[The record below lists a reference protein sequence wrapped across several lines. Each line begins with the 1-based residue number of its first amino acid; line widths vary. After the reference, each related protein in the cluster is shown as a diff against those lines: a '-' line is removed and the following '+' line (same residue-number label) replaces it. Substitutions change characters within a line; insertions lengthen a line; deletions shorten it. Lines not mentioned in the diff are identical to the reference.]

1 LTQTLEKIL
10 RTVVFR
16 FEKITCKIDKTR
28 LCTANASKH
37 SLQRTPKQKILT
49 IPSQFFC
56 CVANQ
61 MPINTRTGG
70 LRYAKKP
77 LLQPQFRVRNTQM
90 RRVTGIKIVPALLA
104 LGLLIQPLAA
114 TQAEQSGAS
123 QITDVEL
130 KSDNSFQGK
139 PVDARGQVQ
148 PNTPVTIQN
157 VQTGQVVRTTTA
169 ADGTF
174 GVQNLQPGVYDV
186 TVGRMTS
193 TVRIWPFQAAPAGSV
208 QQVAY
213 QPHPEG
219 GLPVANDL
227 GGGFVGGNQG
237 GGGLFSGGGGG
248 GFGGNGLLVGGAII
262 GVTAGIIIAV
272 TAS

>member
-1 LTQTLEKIL
+1 
-10 RTVVFR
+10 
-16 FEKITCKIDKTR
+16 
-28 LCTANASKH
+28 
-37 SLQRTPKQKILT
+37 
-49 IPSQFFC
+49 
-56 CVANQ
+56 
-61 MPINTRTGG
+61 
-70 LRYAKKP
+70 
-77 LLQPQFRVRNTQM
+77 M
-90 RRVTGIKIVPALLA
+90 RRVTGIKLIPAFLA
-104 LGLLIQPLAA
+104 LGLMILPAA
-114 TQAEQSGAS
+114 TTQAQQPGAS

-148 PNTPVTIQN
+148 PNTPVTVQN
-157 VQTGQVVRTTTA
+157 VQTGQVTRTTTG

-213 QPHPEG
+213 QAPQN
-219 GLPVANDL
+219 GLPIVGDL
-227 GGGFVGGNQG
+227 APGVGGGTGG
-237 GGGLFSGGGGG
+237 GGGLFSGGS
-248 GFGGNGLLVGGAII
+248 GLLVGGAIL

>member
-1 LTQTLEKIL
+1 
-10 RTVVFR
+10 
-16 FEKITCKIDKTR
+16 
-28 LCTANASKH
+28 
-37 SLQRTPKQKILT
+37 
-49 IPSQFFC
+49 
-56 CVANQ
+56 
-61 MPINTRTGG
+61 
-70 LRYAKKP
+70 
-77 LLQPQFRVRNTQM
+77 M
-90 RRVTGIKIVPALLA
+90 RRVTGIKIIPALLA
-104 LGLLIQPLAA
+104 LGLMIQPVAT
-114 TQAEQSGAS
+114 TQAQQPGAS

-148 PNTPVTIQN
+148 PNTPVTVQN
-157 VQTGQVVRTTTA
+157 VQNGQTVRTTTA

-174 GVQNLQPGVYDV
+174 GIQNLQPGVYDV

-213 QPHPEG
+213 QAPESGIPIVGDLTG
-219 GLPVANDL
+219 GAV
-227 GGGFVGGNQG
+227 GGGTTG
-237 GGGLFSGGGGG
+237 GGGLFSGGS
-248 GFGGNGLLVGGAII
+248 GLLVGGAIL

>member
-1 LTQTLEKIL
+1 
-10 RTVVFR
+10 
-16 FEKITCKIDKTR
+16 
-28 LCTANASKH
+28 
-37 SLQRTPKQKILT
+37 
-49 IPSQFFC
+49 
-56 CVANQ
+56 
-61 MPINTRTGG
+61 
-70 LRYAKKP
+70 
-77 LLQPQFRVRNTQM
+77 M
-90 RRVTGIKIVPALLA
+90 RRVTGIKIIPALLA
-104 LGLLIQPLAA
+104 LGLIIQPVAT
-114 TQAEQSGAS
+114 TQAQQPGAS

-148 PNTPVTIQN
+148 PNTPVTVQN
-157 VQTGQVVRTTTA
+157 VQTGQVLRSTTA

-174 GVQNLQPGVYDV
+174 GIQNLQPGVYDV

-213 QPHPEG
+213 QAPQG
-219 GLPVANDL
+219 GIPIVGDLAPGL
-227 GGGFVGGNQG
+227 GGGAGTGTG
-237 GGGLFSGGGGG
+237 SGLLSGGS
-248 GFGGNGLLVGGAII
+248 GLLVGGAIL

>member
-1 LTQTLEKIL
+1 
-10 RTVVFR
+10 
-16 FEKITCKIDKTR
+16 
-28 LCTANASKH
+28 
-37 SLQRTPKQKILT
+37 
-49 IPSQFFC
+49 
-56 CVANQ
+56 
-61 MPINTRTGG
+61 
-70 LRYAKKP
+70 
-77 LLQPQFRVRNTQM
+77 M
-90 RRVTGIKIVPALLA
+90 RRVTGIKLIPAILA
-104 LGLLIQPLAA
+104 LGLMILPATT
-114 TQAEQSGAS
+114 TQAQQPGAS

-148 PNTPVTIQN
+148 PNTPVTVQN
-157 VQTGQVVRTTTA
+157 VQTGQVARTTTG

-213 QPHPEG
+213 QAPEAG
-219 GLPVANDL
+219 GLPIVGDL
-227 GGGFVGGNQG
+227 APGIGGGGTVGG
-237 GGGLFSGGGGG
+237 GGGLLSGGS
-248 GFGGNGLLVGGAII
+248 GLLVGGAIL
-262 GVTAGIIIAV
+262 GVTAGVIIAV

>member
-1 LTQTLEKIL
+1 MT
-10 RTVVFR
+10 
-16 FEKITCKIDKTR
+16 
-28 LCTANASKH
+28 
-37 SLQRTPKQKILT
+37 
-49 IPSQFFC
+49 
-56 CVANQ
+56 
-61 MPINTRTGG
+61 
-70 LRYAKKP
+70 
-77 LLQPQFRVRNTQM
+77 
-90 RRVTGIKIVPALLA
+90 RVTGIKLIPALLA
-104 LGLLIQPLAA
+104 LGMLIQPMAT
-114 TQAEQSGAS
+114 TQAQQPGAS

-148 PNTPVTIQN
+148 PNTPVTIKN
-157 VQTGQVVRTTTA
+157 VQTGQVARTTTA

-213 QPHPEG
+213 QAPQN
-219 GLPVANDL
+219 GLPIVGDL
-227 GGGFVGGNQG
+227 APGVGTGGTTG
-237 GGGLFSGGGGG
+237 GGGLFSGGS
-248 GFGGNGLLVGGAII
+248 GLLVGGAIL

>member
-1 LTQTLEKIL
+1 
-10 RTVVFR
+10 
-16 FEKITCKIDKTR
+16 
-28 LCTANASKH
+28 
-37 SLQRTPKQKILT
+37 
-49 IPSQFFC
+49 
-56 CVANQ
+56 
-61 MPINTRTGG
+61 
-70 LRYAKKP
+70 
-77 LLQPQFRVRNTQM
+77 M
-90 RRVTGIKIVPALLA
+90 RRVKGIKIIPALLA
-104 LGLLIQPLAA
+104 LGMLIQPLAT
-114 TQAEQSGAS
+114 TQAQQPGAS

-148 PNTPVTIQN
+148 PNTPVTVQN
-157 VQTGQVVRTTTA
+157 VQTGQTLRTTTA

-208 QQVAY
+208 QPVAY
-213 QPHPEG
+213 QAAEEG
-219 GLPVANDL
+219 GLPIVGDL
-227 GGGFVGGNQG
+227 APGIGGGTTGGTTG
-237 GGGLFSGGGGG
+237 GAGLFSGGS
-248 GFGGNGLLVGGAII
+248 GLLVGGAII

>member
-1 LTQTLEKIL
+1 
-10 RTVVFR
+10 
-16 FEKITCKIDKTR
+16 
-28 LCTANASKH
+28 
-37 SLQRTPKQKILT
+37 
-49 IPSQFFC
+49 
-56 CVANQ
+56 
-61 MPINTRTGG
+61 
-70 LRYAKKP
+70 
-77 LLQPQFRVRNTQM
+77 M
-90 RRVTGIKIVPALLA
+90 RRVKGIKLVPALLA
-104 LGLLIQPLAA
+104 LGLLIQPLAT
-114 TQAEQSGAS
+114 TQAQQPGAS

-157 VQTGQVVRTTTA
+157 VQTGQIIRTTTA

-174 GVQNLQPGVYDV
+174 GAPNLQPGVYDV

-193 TVRIWPFQAAPAGSV
+193 TVRVWPFQAAPAGSI

-213 QPHPEG
+213 QPGANNVQPIREAAGFNG
-219 GLPVANDL
+219 G
-227 GGGFVGGNQG
+227 VGT
-237 GGGLFSGGGGG
+237 GGGGG
-248 GFGGNGLLVGGAII
+248 ILGGTSGLLVGGAII

>member
-1 LTQTLEKIL
+1 
-10 RTVVFR
+10 
-16 FEKITCKIDKTR
+16 
-28 LCTANASKH
+28 
-37 SLQRTPKQKILT
+37 
-49 IPSQFFC
+49 
-56 CVANQ
+56 
-61 MPINTRTGG
+61 
-70 LRYAKKP
+70 
-77 LLQPQFRVRNTQM
+77 M
-90 RRVTGIKIVPALLA
+90 RRVTGIKIIPALLA
-104 LGLLIQPLAA
+104 LGLIIQPVAT
-114 TQAEQSGAS
+114 TQAQQPGAS

-148 PNTPVTIQN
+148 PNTPVTVQN
-157 VQTGQVVRTTTA
+157 VQTGQVLRSTTA

-174 GVQNLQPGVYDV
+174 GIQNLQPGVYDV

-213 QPHPEG
+213 QAPQG
-219 GLPVANDL
+219 GIPIVGDLAPGL
-227 GGGFVGGNQG
+227 GGGAGTGT
-237 GGGLFSGGGGG
+237 GGGLLSGGS
-248 GFGGNGLLVGGAII
+248 GLLVGGAIL

>member
-1 LTQTLEKIL
+1 
-10 RTVVFR
+10 
-16 FEKITCKIDKTR
+16 
-28 LCTANASKH
+28 
-37 SLQRTPKQKILT
+37 
-49 IPSQFFC
+49 
-56 CVANQ
+56 
-61 MPINTRTGG
+61 
-70 LRYAKKP
+70 
-77 LLQPQFRVRNTQM
+77 M
-90 RRVTGIKIVPALLA
+90 RCVTGIKLIPALLA
-104 LGLLIQPLAA
+104 LGMLIQPIST
-114 TQAEQSGAS
+114 TQAQQPGAS

-148 PNTPVTIQN
+148 PNTPVTVQN
-157 VQTGQVVRTTTA
+157 VQTGQTIRTTTA

-213 QPHPEG
+213 QAPQN
-219 GLPVANDL
+219 GLPIVGDL
-227 GGGFVGGNQG
+227 APGVGGGGAAG
-237 GGGLFSGGGGG
+237 GGGLLSGGS
-248 GFGGNGLLVGGAII
+248 GLLVGGAII

>member
-1 LTQTLEKIL
+1 
-10 RTVVFR
+10 
-16 FEKITCKIDKTR
+16 
-28 LCTANASKH
+28 
-37 SLQRTPKQKILT
+37 
-49 IPSQFFC
+49 
-56 CVANQ
+56 
-61 MPINTRTGG
+61 
-70 LRYAKKP
+70 
-77 LLQPQFRVRNTQM
+77 M

-104 LGLLIQPLAA
+104 LGLIIQPVAT
-114 TQAEQSGAS
+114 TQAQQPGAS
-123 QITDVEL
+123 QVTDVEL

-148 PNTPVTIQN
+148 PNTPVTVQN
-157 VQTGQVVRTTTA
+157 VQTGQTVRTTTA

-174 GVQNLQPGVYDV
+174 GIQNLQPGVYDV

-213 QPHPEG
+213 QAPQG
-219 GLPVANDL
+219 GLPIVGDL
-227 GGGFVGGNQG
+227 TGGAATG
-237 GGGLFSGGGGG
+237 GGGLFSGGS
-248 GFGGNGLLVGGAII
+248 GLLVGGAIL

>member
-1 LTQTLEKIL
+1 
-10 RTVVFR
+10 
-16 FEKITCKIDKTR
+16 
-28 LCTANASKH
+28 
-37 SLQRTPKQKILT
+37 
-49 IPSQFFC
+49 
-56 CVANQ
+56 
-61 MPINTRTGG
+61 
-70 LRYAKKP
+70 
-77 LLQPQFRVRNTQM
+77 M
-90 RRVTGIKIVPALLA
+90 RRVTGIKFIPALLA
-104 LGLLIQPLAA
+104 LGLMIQPVA
-114 TQAEQSGAS
+114 TVQAQQPGAS

-148 PNTPVTIQN
+148 PNTPVTVQN

-174 GVQNLQPGVYDV
+174 GIQNLQPGVYDV

-213 QPHPEG
+213 QAPEG
-219 GLPVANDL
+219 GLPVVGDL
-227 GGGFVGGNQG
+227 TGGAVGGGTS
-237 GGGLFSGGGGG
+237 GGGLLSGGS
-248 GFGGNGLLVGGAII
+248 GLLVGGAIL
-262 GVTAGIIIAV
+262 GVTAGIIIAI

>member
-1 LTQTLEKIL
+1 
-10 RTVVFR
+10 
-16 FEKITCKIDKTR
+16 
-28 LCTANASKH
+28 
-37 SLQRTPKQKILT
+37 
-49 IPSQFFC
+49 
-56 CVANQ
+56 
-61 MPINTRTGG
+61 
-70 LRYAKKP
+70 
-77 LLQPQFRVRNTQM
+77 M
-90 RRVTGIKIVPALLA
+90 RRVTGIKLIPALLA
-104 LGLLIQPLAA
+104 LGMLIQPLAA
-114 TQAEQSGAS
+114 IQAQQPGAS

-157 VQTGQVVRTTTA
+157 VQTGQTARTTTA

-213 QPHPEG
+213 QPPAAG
-219 GLPVANDL
+219 GLPIVGDL
-227 GGGFVGGNQG
+227 AGGIGGGAVTGG
-237 GGGLFSGGGGG
+237 GGGLLTGGS
-248 GFGGNGLLVGGAII
+248 GLLVGGAIL